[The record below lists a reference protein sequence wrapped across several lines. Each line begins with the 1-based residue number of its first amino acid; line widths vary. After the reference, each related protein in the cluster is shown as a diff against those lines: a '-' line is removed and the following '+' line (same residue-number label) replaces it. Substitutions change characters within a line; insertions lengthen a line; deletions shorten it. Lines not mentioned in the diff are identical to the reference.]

1 MAAACDIVRSLRSAA
16 ADGDPVSV
24 ARVLDHFDRRS
35 FGAFLAVPALLEITP
50 VGGIPGVPTL
60 LAAIIALFA
69 IQIAWGRED
78 LWLPG
83 LIAARTVGAETLDDA
98 ADRLAPAARWADRH
112 FGAHLRGLTA
122 PPAYRVA
129 ALAVLGLC
137 LIVPPLELVPFASTL
152 PMATVAAFGIAML
165 MLDGRLM
172 ALAWLASAAALGG
185 VGWLVLRSGS
195 GLG

>member
-16 ADGDPVSV
+16 SDGDPVSV

-50 VGGIPGVPTL
+50 VGGVPGVPTV

-69 IQIAWGRED
+69 VQIAWGRED
-78 LWLPG
+78 LWLPD
-83 LIAARTVGAETLDDA
+83 LIAARTLEAKTLDDA

-112 FGAHLRGLTA
+112 FGTHLRALTA

-137 LIVPPLELVPFASTL
+137 VMVPPLELVPFASTL
-152 PMATVAAFGIAML
+152 PMATVAAFGVAML
-165 MLDGRLM
+165 MHDGRLM

-185 VGWLVLRSGS
+185 VGWLFLRY